1 MRDKERETK
10 SDVNEILFLGEK
22 IVTNRVAQIASYIR
36 LVSVVV
42 VCHSEIKNGFRER
55 ERRVMR
61 AFVFALLLFASC
73 AAFARAFAKGG
84 TMERFTE
91 EVLFVSPLP
100 RPERKRRTRRNF
112 TTSANFAD
120 DDDEKDDE
128 SEKQP
133 DGILFQSLFSWT
145 MMNMNTND
153 LETFPRAIA
162 RLSQRD
168 SVKQTSSSSKKD
180 DENEKKRKRR
190 LMLEEFSVGFT
201 RGRWRDAGAF
211 GRKPM
216 NFETSS
222 ALGMHVN
229 GVWSREDD
237 DDDDDGY
244 DDDAYEKEK
253 GDGWVRLTNTVGAK
267 FCAGANVRQRG
278 LPRFYEVGRG
288 MTKNKKKKNGLEFG
302 SRKIASKNRS
312 TTTTLFQ
319 SYPKEIACVENVA
332 SFFEM
337 LPCGGRR
344 GVANIIASE
353 RSALIA
359 DVNFLSFGASY
370 ERGRFSL
377 SMTGVASR
385 EVIEKMARERN
396 DVKACAA
403 AKEMSRV
410 YALLGNGDVRAVDLR
425 ESKKSSVAELLSSL
439 KISAKSTSSSSIKVD
454 APRVTITRAILG
466 SGSIRGAISLSV
478 SRFENARG
486 DTVVRIFHPVPD
498 YVRVFRH
505 TFEVVS
511 KKSSKGGDDTSSIS
525 NDSAVSDISW
535 GKELLEMKIKL
546 PRGLDSVTI
555 RFDFEKIFLPLEL
568 FEADAERGM
577 TFPPAI
583 AFSAAAPGA
592 ESSSDK
598 SDNDTLGRYERAYA
612 KLGFAQSPL
621 FEKLIENEKNDF
633 AHFLDALT
641 VILPVPDGAMPFNAT
656 AMACVAFVAHLG
668 ALAKILLKRENYDDK
683 AKTLQHLA
691 KVERKRLKS
700 EEKKAKSNA
709 EKRTSLSSFTSSSR
723 NVKRK

>member
-10 SDVNEILFLGEK
+10 SDVNENLFLGEK

-36 LVSVVV
+36 LVVVVV

-55 ERRVMR
+55 EQRVMR
-61 AFVFALLLFASC
+61 GFVFALLLFASC
-73 AAFARAFAKGG
+73 AAFAHAFTQGG

-112 TTSANFAD
+112 TTSTNFAD
-120 DDDEKDDE
+120 EDDEKDDE

-145 MMNMNTND
+145 MMNTNTND

-168 SVKQTSSSSKKD
+168 GVKQTSSSSKKD
-180 DENEKKRKRR
+180 DENGKKRKRR

-253 GDGWVRLTNTVGAK
+253 GEGWVRLTNTVGAK

-288 MTKNKKKKNGLEFG
+288 MTKNKKKNGLEFG

-439 KISAKSTSSSSIKVD
+439 KISATSTSSSSIKVD

-466 SGSIRGAISLSV
+466 SGSIRGAISLLV

-511 KKSSKGGDDTSSIS
+511 KRSSKGGDDSSSIS

-709 EKRTSLSSFTSSSR
+709 EKRTSLSSFTSSSK

>member
-1 MRDKERETK
+1 MDERRERETK
-10 SDVNEILFLGEK
+10 RDMNEILFLGGE
-22 IVTNRVAQIASYIR
+22 IVTNLVAQIASYIR
-36 LVSVVV
+36 LVLVVV

-55 ERRVMR
+55 ERVMR
-61 AFVFALLLFASC
+61 VFVFALLLFASR

-84 TMERFTE
+84 TVERFTE

-100 RPERKRRTRRNF
+100 HPERRRRTRRNF
-112 TTSANFAD
+112 TTSTNFAFED
-120 DDDEKDDE
+120 DSDDE

-145 MMNMNTND
+145 MNNMNTND

-162 RLSQRD
+162 RLLQRD
-168 SVKQTSSSSKKD
+168 RVKQTSSLSKKD
-180 DENEKKRKRR
+180 DEKQEKRKKR

-229 GVWSREDD
+229 GVFSREDD
-237 DDDDDGY
+237 DDLDDGY

-253 GDGWVRLTNTVGAK
+253 GEGWVRLTNTVGAN

-278 LPRFYEVGRG
+278 LPRFYEVGGG
-288 MTKNKKKKNGLEFG
+288 MRTTMKKKNGLEFG

-353 RSALIA
+353 RSVLIA

-385 EVIEKMARERN
+385 EGIEKMARERN

-403 AKEMSRV
+403 AKEVSRV
-410 YALLGNGDVRAVDLR
+410 YALLGNGDARAVDLR

-439 KISAKSTSSSSIKVD
+439 KICATSTSSSSVKVD

-511 KKSSKGGDDTSSIS
+511 KKSSKGGDDSSSIS

-555 RFDFEKIFLPLEL
+555 RFDFEKIFLPLES

-592 ESSSDK
+592 ESSSDR

-700 EEKKAKSNA
+700 EEKKKAKSKA
-709 EKRTSLSSFTSSSR
+709 ESELLYRRLR
-723 NVKRK
+723 RPRKM

>member
-112 TTSANFAD
+112 TTSTNFAD

-253 GDGWVRLTNTVGAK
+253 GEGWVRLTNTVGAK

-288 MTKNKKKKNGLEFG
+288 MTKNKKKNGLEFG

-439 KISAKSTSSSSIKVD
+439 KISATSTSSSSIKVD

-511 KKSSKGGDDTSSIS
+511 KKSSKGGDDSSSIS

>member
-1 MRDKERETK
+1 
-10 SDVNEILFLGEK
+10 
-22 IVTNRVAQIASYIR
+22 
-36 LVSVVV
+36 
-42 VCHSEIKNGFRER
+42 
-55 ERRVMR
+55 
-61 AFVFALLLFASC
+61 
-73 AAFARAFAKGG
+73 
-84 TMERFTE
+84 
-91 EVLFVSPLP
+91 
-100 RPERKRRTRRNF
+100 
-112 TTSANFAD
+112 
-120 DDDEKDDE
+120 
-128 SEKQP
+128 
-133 DGILFQSLFSWT
+133 
-145 MMNMNTND
+145 
-153 LETFPRAIA
+153 
-162 RLSQRD
+162 
-168 SVKQTSSSSKKD
+168 
-180 DENEKKRKRR
+180 
-190 LMLEEFSVGFT
+190 
-201 RGRWRDAGAF
+201 
-211 GRKPM
+211 M

-229 GVWSREDD
+229 GVFSREDEDDLND
-237 DDDDDGY
+237 DDY
-244 DDDAYEKEK
+244 DDAYEKEK
-253 GDGWVRLTNTVGAK
+253 GEGWVRLTNTVGAK

-288 MTKNKKKKNGLEFG
+288 MTKNNKKKNGLEFG

-359 DVNFLSFGASY
+359 DVTFLSFGASY

-403 AKEMSRV
+403 AKEVSRM
-410 YALLGNGDVRAVDLR
+410 YALLGNGDVRSVDLR

-439 KISAKSTSSSSIKVD
+439 KISATSTSSSPVKVD

-511 KKSSKGGDDTSSIS
+511 KRSSKGGDDSSSIS

-592 ESSSDK
+592 ESSSDR

-700 EEKKAKSNA
+700 EEKKKAKSKA
-709 EKRTSLSSFTSSSR
+709 ESELLYRRLR
-723 NVKRK
+723 RPRKM

>member
-1 MRDKERETK
+1 
-10 SDVNEILFLGEK
+10 
-22 IVTNRVAQIASYIR
+22 
-36 LVSVVV
+36 
-42 VCHSEIKNGFRER
+42 
-55 ERRVMR
+55 
-61 AFVFALLLFASC
+61 
-73 AAFARAFAKGG
+73 
-84 TMERFTE
+84 
-91 EVLFVSPLP
+91 
-100 RPERKRRTRRNF
+100 
-112 TTSANFAD
+112 
-120 DDDEKDDE
+120 
-128 SEKQP
+128 
-133 DGILFQSLFSWT
+133 
-145 MMNMNTND
+145 
-153 LETFPRAIA
+153 
-162 RLSQRD
+162 
-168 SVKQTSSSSKKD
+168 
-180 DENEKKRKRR
+180 
-190 LMLEEFSVGFT
+190 
-201 RGRWRDAGAF
+201 
-211 GRKPM
+211 
-216 NFETSS
+216 
-222 ALGMHVN
+222 
-229 GVWSREDD
+229 
-237 DDDDDGY
+237 
-244 DDDAYEKEK
+244 
-253 GDGWVRLTNTVGAK
+253 
-267 FCAGANVRQRG
+267 
-278 LPRFYEVGRG
+278 

-344 GVANIIASE
+344 GVANVIASE

-511 KKSSKGGDDTSSIS
+511 KQSSKGGDDSSSIS

-709 EKRTSLSSFTSSSR
+709 EKRTSLSSFTSSSK
-723 NVKRK
+723 NAKRK